1 VFRVVSRKK
10 RQLPLCNIAA
20 DAVGNLN
27 IADFGNHRVRKIDLN
42 GTISAVAGNGLARFP
57 GRAISLSVTSMST
70 KPVQDL
76 SDPLYETAYALHF
89 SVGVRDHELDRTFE
103 EVNLGN
109 LMSKVMW

>member
-1 VFRVVSRKK
+1 
-10 RQLPLCNIAA
+10 LPRCNIAA

-42 GTISAVAGNGLARFP
+42 GTISTVAGNGLARFS
-57 GRAISLSVTSMST
+57 GEAISLSVTSMST

-89 SVGVRDHELDRTFE
+89 SVGVRDRELDCTFE
-103 EVNLGN
+103 EVNLGH